1 MNRLLATIIAA
12 IVALSTLPSSS
23 ALIFSP
29 LLLKANPWGV
39 ATRQYSNSKTTIKMP
54 TTQIISQANSP
65 PVADFSQDEDLMRCK
80 HVVLSDIYEKSLN
93 RGFE

>member
-1 MNRLLATIIAA
+1 MNHLLATIIAA
-12 IVALSTLPSSS
+12 IVALSTVPSTS
-23 ALIFSP
+23 ALLFSP

-39 ATRQYSNSKTTIKMP
+39 ATRQHTNSKTIKMP
-54 TTQIISQANSP
+54 TQISQVNSP
-65 PVADFSQDEDLMRCK
+65 PVADFSHDEDLMRCK

>member
-1 MNRLLATIIAA
+1 MNHLIATIIAA
-12 IVALSTLPSSS
+12 IVALSTVQSTS
-23 ALIFSP
+23 ALLFSP

-39 ATRQYSNSKTTIKMP
+39 AARHHSNSKTIKMP
-54 TTQIISQANSP
+54 TQIISHVNSP
-65 PVADFSQDEDLMRCK
+65 PVADYSHDEDLMRCK